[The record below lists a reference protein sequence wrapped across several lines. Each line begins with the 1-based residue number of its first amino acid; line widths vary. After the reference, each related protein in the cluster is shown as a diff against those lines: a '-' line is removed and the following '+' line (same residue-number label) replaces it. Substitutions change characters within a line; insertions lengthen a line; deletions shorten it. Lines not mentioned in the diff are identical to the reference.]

1 MDRVV
6 VHRHFTASHSRFW
19 WPRRKDAGS
28 ELEEAQQTGR
38 SPPKNTH
45 THQSN
50 KQAAQI
56 PRKIHILGAGNL
68 GCFVA
73 HALAGIPQRP
83 PITLLLKRHQ
93 FQRWER
99 SGSRIDVINHG
110 MTETRRGFEV
120 EVLRPPDDLSSAGE
134 NNSEPDSTF
143 LRQTVQKTISSAQEN
158 PSGLTQKENTE
169 EYLVASRFLEQSN
182 SVTRNSQAQIPEPDD
197 ATSQNSISEAREP
210 LDQEDEMN
218 SWFSEA
224 VATTQDG
231 HAVKLGRNGTNDEDS
246 EEIIYNLIVSV
257 KAPQTV
263 KAIQRV
269 THRLTREST
278 IMFLQNGMGILD
290 EVNEQL
296 FPDEGYRPTYIVGVV
311 THGLYSHGSFS
322 VEHAGEGTIALGAM
336 PRMPQDKPVEI
347 ETLAELTPSARYL
360 MRTMTR
366 TPVFVAIG
374 FPPTGLLQQQLDK
387 LAVNC
392 IINPITAIIDCKNG
406 ALLSNMYFTRV
417 IRLLLAE
424 ISIVIQSM
432 PELKNVPN
440 VKMRFDTLRLERIV
454 FSIANK
460 TAENHSS
467 MLQDVR
473 LGRQTEIDY
482 INGYIVRRGEEMGIH
497 CVMNYML
504 MHMIKGKNKI
514 KGLEQAELLP
524 LAGRRRGR

>member
-1 MDRVV
+1 MVIQ
-6 VHRHFTASHSRFW
+6 RHFSASHSQFW

-28 ELEEAQQTGR
+28 ELEKAQQTGR
-38 SPPKNTH
+38 SLPKDTH
-45 THQSN
+45 THQFIKN
-50 KQAAQI
+50 AAPL
-56 PRKIHILGAGNL
+56 PRKIYILGAGNL

-83 PITLLLKRHQ
+83 PITLLMKRRQ
-93 FQRWER
+93 FQRWEGN
-99 SGSRIDVINHG
+99 GSRIDVINHG
-110 MTETRRGFEV
+110 VTETRRGFEV
-120 EVLRPPDDLSSAGE
+120 EVLRPLDDLSSTRE
-134 NNSEPDSTF
+134 NSPETDLTFSTETF
-143 LRQTVQKTISSAQEN
+143 QITN
-158 PSGLTQKENTE
+158 PSRQEDPSNSTQKEDTE
-169 EYLVASRFLEQSN
+169 EHLIANSFLEQSS
-182 SVTRNSQAQIPEPDD
+182 SVTESSPAQFPDHD
-197 ATSQNSISEAREP
+197 AATSPKSTFEARET
-210 LDQEDEMN
+210 LNQEDALN
-218 SWFSEA
+218 PWFSEA
-224 VATTQDG
+224 VEKARG
-231 HAVKLGRNGTNDEDS
+231 EHAIKLGQKGNNDEDS
-246 EEIIYNLIVSV
+246 DEIIYNLIVSV

-263 KAIQRV
+263 KAIQRI

-278 IMFLQNGMGILD
+278 IVFLQNGMGILD
-290 EVNEQL
+290 EVNHQL
-296 FPDEGYRPTYIVGVV
+296 FPDDEYRPTYVIGVV
-311 THGLYSHGSFS
+311 THGLYSNGPFS

-336 PRMPQDKPVEI
+336 PRMPQDKPEEN
-347 ETLAELTPSARYL
+347 ETLRELAPSARYL

-366 TPVFVAIG
+366 TPVLVAIG

-406 ALLSNMYFTRV
+406 ALLSNMYLTRV

-424 ISIVIQSM
+424 ISMVIQSM

-460 TAENHSS
+460 TAENYSS

-504 MHMIKGKNKI
+504 MHMVKGKNKI

-524 LAGRRRGR
+524 LAGRRRGK

>member
-1 MDRVV
+1 
-6 VHRHFTASHSRFW
+6 
-19 WPRRKDAGS
+19 
-28 ELEEAQQTGR
+28 
-38 SPPKNTH
+38 
-45 THQSN
+45 
-50 KQAAQI
+50 
-56 PRKIHILGAGNL
+56 
-68 GCFVA
+68 
-73 HALAGIPQRP
+73 
-83 PITLLLKRHQ
+83 
-93 FQRWER
+93 
-99 SGSRIDVINHG
+99 

-120 EVLRPPDDLSSAGE
+120 EVLRPPDDLASAGE
-134 NNSEPDSTF
+134 N
-143 LRQTVQKTISSAQEN
+143 SSKIDLAFPTQRTQRTSKSGQEN
-158 PSGLTQKENTE
+158 PSGLTHGEDTE
-169 EYLVASRFLEQSN
+169 EQFVASPFPERSI
-182 SVTRNSQAQIPEPDD
+182 SVPRKFPARTPEPDG
-197 ATSQNSISEAREP
+197 ATSPNRISDAREP
-210 LDQEDEMN
+210 LDQEDETN

-224 VATTQDG
+224 VEKPQDG
-231 HAVKLGRNGTNDEDS
+231 HAVKLGQKGSNDEDS

-296 FPDEGYRPTYIVGVV
+296 FPDEEYRPTYVIGVV
-311 THGLYSHGSFS
+311 THGLYSNGPFS

-336 PRMPQDKPVEI
+336 PRMSQHKPLEN
-347 ETLAELTPSARYL
+347 ENLSELSPSARYL

-504 MHMIKGKNKI
+504 MHMVKGKNKI

-524 LAGRRRGR
+524 LAGRRTAR

>member
-1 MDRVV
+1 MVIQ
-6 VHRHFTASHSRFW
+6 RHFSASHSHFW

-28 ELEEAQQTGR
+28 ELEDAQQTGR
-38 SPPKNTH
+38 SLPKDTH
-45 THQSN
+45 THQFTKN
-50 KQAAQI
+50 ATQL
-56 PRKIHILGAGNL
+56 PRKIYILGAGNL

-83 PITLLLKRHQ
+83 PITLLMKRRQ
-93 FQRWER
+93 FQRWEG

-120 EVLRPPDDLSSAGE
+120 EVLRPLDDLSSVGE
-134 NNSEPDSTF
+134 NSPKTDLTFSTE
-143 LRQTVQKTISSAQEN
+143 TMQKTDLSGQDN
-158 PSGLTQKENTE
+158 PSGPTQGKHTE
-169 EYLVASRFLEQSN
+169 EHPIASPFLEQSN
-182 SVTRNSQAQIPEPDD
+182 LVTENSQAQIPEPDA
-197 ATSQNSISEAREP
+197 ATSPNSISEAREP
-210 LDQEDEMN
+210 LDQGNEMHF
-218 SWFSEA
+218 WLPEA
-224 VATTQDG
+224 VEKTQDE
-231 HAVKLGRNGTNDEDS
+231 HAVKLGQKDTNDEDS

-263 KAIQRV
+263 KAIQRL

-290 EVNEQL
+290 EVNERL
-296 FPDEGYRPTYIVGVV
+296 FPDEEYRPTYVIGVV
-311 THGLYSHGSFS
+311 THGLYSNGPFS
-322 VEHAGEGTIALGAM
+322 VEHAGEGTIALGAL
-336 PRMPQDKPVEI
+336 PRMPQDKPVEN
-347 ETLAELTPSARYL
+347 ETLSELPPSARYL

-467 MLQDVR
+467 MLQDVK

-504 MHMIKGKNKI
+504 MHMVKGKNKI
-514 KGLEQAELLP
+514 QGLEQAELLP
-524 LAGRRRGR
+524 LTGRRRGR

>member
-6 VHRHFTASHSRFW
+6 TQRHFSASHSHFW

-28 ELEEAQQTGR
+28 ELEKAH
-38 SPPKNTH
+38 SPGLSPAKDTNSHQFIKN
-45 THQSN
+45 
-50 KQAAQI
+50 AVQI
-56 PRKIHILGAGNL
+56 PRRIYILGAGNL
-68 GCFVA
+68 GCFIA

-83 PITLLLKRHQ
+83 PITLLMKRRQ
-93 FQRWER
+93 FQRWEGI
-99 SGSRIDVINHG
+99 GSRIDVTKHG
-110 MTETRRGFEV
+110 MTQTRRGFEV
-120 EVLRPPDDLSSAGE
+120 EVLRPLDDLSSAGE
-134 NNSEPDSTF
+134 NRYGTDPTYPTETIQMTDSF
-143 LRQTVQKTISSAQEN
+143 GQEN
-158 PSGLTQKENTE
+158 TSGPTRKGDTE
-169 EYLVASRFLEQSN
+169 EHIVANPLLDESDFITER
-182 SVTRNSQAQIPEPDD
+182 SQARVPGPDA
-197 ATSQNSISEAREP
+197 ATPPNSISKAREP
-210 LDQEDEMN
+210 LNQEDEIN
-218 SWFSEA
+218 AWFAGPVEES
-224 VATTQDG
+224 QDG
-231 HAVKLGRNGTNDEDS
+231 QAVKLGPEGTNDEDS
-246 EEIIYNLIVSV
+246 EEIIYNLILSV

-263 KAIQRV
+263 KAIQRIA
-269 THRLTREST
+269 HRLTRGST

-296 FPDEGYRPTYIVGVV
+296 FPDEEYRPTYIIGVV
-311 THGLYSHGSFS
+311 THGLYSNGPFS
-322 VEHAGEGTIALGAM
+322 VEHAGEGTIALGTM
-336 PRMPQDKPVEI
+336 PRKLQNKPVEN
-347 ETLAELTPSARYL
+347 ETFSELAPSARYL

-374 FPPTGLLQQQLDK
+374 YPPTGLLQQQLDK

-467 MLQDVR
+467 MLQDVK

-482 INGYIVRRGEEMGIH
+482 INGYIIRRGEEMGIH

-504 MHMIKGKNKI
+504 IHMVKGKNKT

-524 LAGRRRGR
+524 LAGRSRGR

>member
-6 VHRHFTASHSRFW
+6 IQRHLSASHSHYW

-28 ELEEAQQTGR
+28 ELEKAHQTGR
-38 SPPKNTH
+38 SLAKDTHSHQFVKN
-45 THQSN
+45 
-50 KQAAQI
+50 AVQI
-56 PRKIHILGAGNL
+56 PKRIYILGAGNL

-83 PITLLLKRHQ
+83 PITLLMKRRQ
-93 FQRWER
+93 FQRWEGT
-99 SGSRIDVINHG
+99 GSRIDVTNHG

-120 EVLRPPDDLSSAGE
+120 EVLRPLEDLSSTRGNRFE
-134 NNSEPDSTF
+134 TNSTYSTETIQMTDS
-143 LRQTVQKTISSAQEN
+143 SDQEN
-158 PSGLTQKENTE
+158 PSGPTRKEDTE
-169 EYLVASRFLEQSN
+169 EHLIASPFLDEN
-182 SVTRNSQAQIPEPDD
+182 DSVIDKSQAHVPEPDA
-197 ATSQNSISEAREP
+197 ATPPKTIFEARDP

-218 SWFSEA
+218 AWFAGPVEESPDE
-224 VATTQDG
+224 Q
-231 HAVKLGRNGTNDEDS
+231 AVKLGQEGINDEDS

-263 KAIQRV
+263 KAIQRIA
-269 THRLTREST
+269 HRLTRGST

-296 FPDEGYRPTYIVGVV
+296 FPDEEYRPTYVIGVV
-311 THGLYSHGSFS
+311 THGLYSNGPFS

-336 PRMPQDKPVEI
+336 PRMLQNKPVEN
-347 ETLAELTPSARYL
+347 ENLSEVAPSARYL

-374 FPPTGLLQQQLDK
+374 YPPTGLLQQQLDK

-440 VKMRFDTLRLERIV
+440 VKTRFDTLRLERIV

-467 MLQDVR
+467 MLQDVK

-482 INGYIVRRGEEMGIH
+482 INGYIIRRGEEMGIH

-504 MHMIKGKNKI
+504 MHMVKGKNKI
-514 KGLEQAELLP
+514 NGLEQAELLP
-524 LAGRRRGR
+524 LAGRSRGR

>member
-1 MDRVV
+1 MK
-6 VHRHFTASHSRFW
+6 
-19 WPRRKDAGS
+19 RR
-28 ELEEAQQTGR
+28 
-38 SPPKNTH
+38 
-45 THQSN
+45 
-50 KQAAQI
+50 
-56 PRKIHILGAGNL
+56 
-68 GCFVA
+68 
-73 HALAGIPQRP
+73 
-83 PITLLLKRHQ
+83 Q
-93 FQRWER
+93 FQRWES
-99 SGSRIDVINHG
+99 SGSRIDVVSHG
-110 MTETRRGFEV
+110 MTEMRRGFEV
-120 EVLRPPDDLSSAGE
+120 EVLRPLDDLPLARE
-134 NNSEPDSTF
+134 NSPETDSTSSTE
-143 LRQTVQKTISSAQEN
+143 TVQKTKFLGQNN
-158 PSGLTQKENTE
+158 PSGPTQKTDPE
-169 EYLVASRFLEQSN
+169 EYRIASPSLEESN
-182 SVTRNSQAQIPEPDD
+182 SVTESSQAQIPEPDA
-197 ATSQNSISEAREP
+197 ATPGNSISKAREP
-210 LDQEDEMN
+210 LDQEDEIN
-218 SWFSEA
+218 AWFAEA
-224 VATTQDG
+224 VEEAQDEQ
-231 HAVKLGRNGTNDEDS
+231 AVKLGRKRTNDEES
-246 EEIIYNLIVSV
+246 EAIIYNLIVSV

-269 THRLTREST
+269 AHRLTREST

-296 FPDEGYRPTYIVGVV
+296 FPDEDYRPTYVIGVV
-311 THGLYSHGSFS
+311 THGLYSNGPFS

-336 PRMPQDKPVEI
+336 PRMPQDKPVEN
-347 ETLAELTPSARYL
+347 ETLSDLAPSARYL

-374 FPPTGLLQQQLDK
+374 FPATDLLQQQLDK

-424 ISIVIQSM
+424 VSIVIQSM

-440 VKMRFDTLRLERIV
+440 VNMRFDTLRLERIV

-467 MLQDVR
+467 MLQDVK

-504 MHMIKGKNKI
+504 MHMVKGKNKI

>member
-6 VHRHFTASHSRFW
+6 IKRHFSASHSHFW
-19 WPRRKDAGS
+19 WPRRKDGGS
-28 ELEEAQQTGR
+28 ELEKAQQTGR
-38 SPPKNTH
+38 PLPKDTNS
-45 THQSN
+45 HQFV
-50 KQAAQI
+50 KHAVQL
-56 PRKIHILGAGNL
+56 PKKIYILGAGNL

-73 HALAGIPQRP
+73 HGLAGIPQRP
-83 PITLLLKRHQ
+83 PITLLMKRRQ
-93 FQRWER
+93 FQRWEG

-110 MTETRRGFEV
+110 MTEKRRGFEV
-120 EVLRPPDDLSSAGE
+120 EVLRSLDDLLSAGE
-134 NNSEPDSTF
+134 NSPETDSTSSTE
-143 LRQTVQKTISSAQEN
+143 TVQKTYSLGQEN
-158 PSGLTQKENTE
+158 PFNPIQKTE
-169 EYLVASRFLEQSN
+169 PEEHLIAGPSLEESN
-182 SVTRNSQAQIPEPDD
+182 FVTESSQAQISEPDA
-197 ATSQNSISEAREP
+197 ATSPNSISEAREP
-210 LDQEDEMN
+210 SDQEDEIN
-218 SWFSEA
+218 AWFSEA
-224 VATTQDG
+224 VEEAQDEQ
-231 HAVKLGRNGTNDEDS
+231 AVKLERKSTNDEES

-269 THRLTREST
+269 AHRLTREST

-296 FPDEGYRPTYIVGVV
+296 FPNEDYRPTYVIGVV
-311 THGLYSHGSFS
+311 THGLYSNGPFS

-336 PRMPQDKPVEI
+336 PRMPQHNHVEN
-347 ETLAELTPSARYL
+347 ETLSELALSARYL

-374 FPPTGLLQQQLDK
+374 FPPTDLLQQQLDK

-424 ISIVIQSM
+424 VSIVIQSM

-440 VKMRFDTLRLERIV
+440 VNMRFDTLRLERIV

-467 MLQDVR
+467 MLQDVK

-504 MHMIKGKNKI
+504 MHMVKGKNKI
-514 KGLEQAELLP
+514 RGLEQAELLP
-524 LAGRRRGR
+524 LAGRHKGR

>member
-6 VHRHFTASHSRFW
+6 IQRYFSASHSQFW

-28 ELEEAQQTGR
+28 ELEKAQQTGR
-38 SPPKNTH
+38 SLPKDTH
-45 THQSN
+45 THQSIN
-50 KQAAQI
+50 NAAQL
-56 PRKIHILGAGNL
+56 PRTIYILGAGNL

-83 PITLLLKRHQ
+83 PITLLMKRRQ
-93 FQRWER
+93 FQRWEV

-120 EVLRPPDDLSSAGE
+120 EVLRPLDDLSSAGE
-134 NNSEPDSTF
+134 NSPKSDLTSSTE
-143 LRQTVQKTISSAQEN
+143 TDQKTNLSGQEN
-158 PSGLTQKENTE
+158 PSGLTQKEDTE
-169 EYLVASRFLEQSN
+169 EHLIPLPFPEQSN
-182 SVTRNSQAQIPEPDD
+182 SVTESSRAQIPESDA
-197 ATSQNSISEAREP
+197 ATSPNSISEARGP
-210 LDQEDEMN
+210 LEQEDEMN

-224 VATTQDG
+224 VEEAQDE
-231 HAVKLGRNGTNDEDS
+231 HAVKLAQKGTHDEDS

-296 FPDEGYRPTYIVGVV
+296 FPNEEYRPTYVIGVV
-311 THGLYSHGSFS
+311 THGLYSHGPFS

-336 PRMPQDKPVEI
+336 PRMPQDKPVEND
-347 ETLAELTPSARYL
+347 TLSELAPSARYL

-392 IINPITAIIDCKNG
+392 VINPITAIIDCKNG

-424 ISIVIQSM
+424 ISIVIQSL

-467 MLQDVR
+467 MLQDVK

-504 MHMIKGKNKI
+504 MHMVKGKNKI

-524 LAGRRRGR
+524 LVGRRRGR

>member
-1 MDRVV
+1 MQ
-6 VHRHFTASHSRFW
+6 RHFSASHSHFW
-19 WPRRKDAGS
+19 WPRRKDVPP
-28 ELEEAQQTGR
+28 ELEKAHPTGR
-38 SPPKNTH
+38 SLAVDTLSHKFVKSAT
-45 THQSN
+45 
-50 KQAAQI
+50 QI
-56 PRKIHILGAGNL
+56 SKRIYILGAGNL

-83 PITLLLKRHQ
+83 PITLLMKHRQ
-93 FQRWER
+93 FQRWEGI
-99 SGSRIDVINHG
+99 GSRIDVTNHG
-110 MTETRRGFEV
+110 MTETRRDFEV
-120 EVLRPPDDLSSAGE
+120 EVLRPLDDLSSAGE
-134 NNSEPDSTF
+134 NRFGTGSAYSTDTTQMKDSF
-143 LRQTVQKTISSAQEN
+143 GQEN
-158 PSGLTQKENTE
+158 PSGPTWKEDTE
-169 EYLVASRFLEQSN
+169 EHLIANPFLDESD
-182 SVTRNSQAQIPEPDD
+182 SIIEGSQAQATGSDAATPPD
-197 ATSQNSISEAREP
+197 SIFEASEP
-210 LDQEDEMN
+210 LNQEDEIN
-218 SWFSEA
+218 AWFAGPVEES
-224 VATTQDG
+224 QDG
-231 HAVKLGRNGTNDEDS
+231 KAVKLDPESTNAEGS

-263 KAIQRV
+263 KAIQRIA
-269 THRLTREST
+269 HRLTRGST

-296 FPDEGYRPTYIVGVV
+296 FPDEEYRPTYIIGVV
-311 THGLYSHGSFS
+311 THGLYSNGPFA

-336 PRMPQDKPVEI
+336 PRMLRNKPIEK
-347 ETLAELTPSARYL
+347 ETLSELAPSARYL
-360 MRTMTR
+360 IRTMTR

-374 FPPTGLLQQQLDK
+374 YPPTGLLQQQLDK

-424 ISIVIQSM
+424 ISIVIQSL

-467 MLQDVR
+467 MLQDVK

-482 INGYIVRRGEEMGIH
+482 INGYIIRRGEEMGIH

-504 MHMIKGKNKI
+504 MHMVKGKNKI
-514 KGLEQAELLP
+514 RGLEQAELLP
-524 LAGRRRGR
+524 LAGRSRGR

>member
-6 VHRHFTASHSRFW
+6 IQRHFSASHSHFW
-19 WPRRKDAGS
+19 WPRRKDAGT
-28 ELEEAQQTGR
+28 ELEKAHPTGR
-38 SPPKNTH
+38 SLAKDMPSHQLVKNGV
-45 THQSN
+45 
-50 KQAAQI
+50 QI
-56 PRKIHILGAGNL
+56 PKRIYVLGAGNL

-83 PITLLLKRHQ
+83 PITLVMKRRQ
-93 FQRWER
+93 FQRWEGI
-99 SGSRIDVINHG
+99 GSRIDVTNHG

-120 EVLRPPDDLSSAGE
+120 EVLRPLDSAGE
-134 NNSEPDSTF
+134 NRSETDSTYSTETI
-143 LRQTVQKTISSAQEN
+143 QTTDSFGQEN
-158 PSGLTQKENTE
+158 PSGPTRKEDTGEHPIANP
-169 EYLVASRFLEQSN
+169 FLDESD
-182 SVTRNSQAQIPEPDD
+182 SIIESSQAHVSELD
-197 ATSQNSISEAREP
+197 AATPPNGISEAREP
-210 LDQEDEMN
+210 LDQEDEIN
-218 SWFSEA
+218 AWFAGPVEGS
-224 VATTQDG
+224 QDG
-231 HAVKLGRNGTNDEDS
+231 QAVKLDPEDTNDEDS

-263 KAIQRV
+263 KAIQRIA
-269 THRLTREST
+269 HRLTGGST

-296 FPDEGYRPTYIVGVV
+296 FPDEEYRPTYVIGVV
-311 THGLYSHGSFS
+311 THGLYSNGPFS

-336 PRMPQDKPVEI
+336 PRILQNKPVEN
-347 ETLAELTPSARYL
+347 ETLGELAPSARYL

-374 FPPTGLLQQQLDK
+374 YPPTGLLQQQLDK

-467 MLQDVR
+467 MLQDVK

-482 INGYIVRRGEEMGIH
+482 INGYIIRRGEEMGIH

-504 MHMIKGKNKI
+504 MHMVKGKNKI

-524 LAGRRRGR
+524 LAGRSRGR